1 LVASSVTDI
10 SIAAILAITGVA
22 MTPLPVEVVG
32 GTLGSAFVFAFLM
45 DFVKVPVFRRLGIG

>member
-1 LVASSVTDI
+1 
-10 SIAAILAITGVA
+10 